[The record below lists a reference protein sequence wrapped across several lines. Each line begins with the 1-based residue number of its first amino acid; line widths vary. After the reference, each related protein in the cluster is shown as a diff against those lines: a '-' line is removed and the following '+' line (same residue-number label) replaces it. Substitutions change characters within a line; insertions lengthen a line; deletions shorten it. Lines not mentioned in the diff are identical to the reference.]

1 MHWLSEAITDEGRE
15 FSFKKTR
22 RKNNLLGIFY
32 QRARTTTSPLSLIRA
47 LRIKKK
53 EKLLKR
59 ALTFTFPHSSSL
71 TSSSCYSRSLLD
83 HRAVVFS
90 TKTAIENV
98 ITPPLPSRS
107 LPQQQRRS
115 LSSIK
120 PIIMSSASSVSMRSG
135 LHVAA
140 LKRRNAVSARSV
152 NYAKARASV
161 SSSSSSNNNNNNKPM
176 QTTMRKSQTSAAIAA
191 DNASVESMATM
202 SAPSNLHGFDL
213 VKEEFVPEYNAK
225 GFLFKHKKTG
235 AEVMSLSNDD
245 ENKSFGVTF
254 RTPPA
259 NSTGIPHILE
269 HSVLCG
275 SRKYPIKEPFVELI
289 KGSLNTFLNAMTYPD
304 RTCYPVAS
312 CNLAD
317 FYNLVDVY
325 LDAVFHPKCIEN
337 ERTFEQEGWHYELND
352 KDEDLTYKGVVF
364 NEMKGVYSSPDSV
377 LARECQQA
385 LFPENTYGV
394 DSGGSPE
401 VIPEL
406 TFAEF
411 KDFHGKFY
419 HPSNARLWFYGD
431 DDVENRLKLLSGFLD
446 EFDAKDVDSSIAS
459 QAFFKEPKRVVKT
472 YASGEDEEAQK
483 CFVQINWLLND
494 KPFDQETALAVGFLD
509 NLLLGSS
516 ASPLRLALEESGLG
530 EAIVG
535 FGLEDELRQPSFA
548 IGMKGVEEADIPK
561 VEKLIYDT
569 MEKIATEGFTDDAIE
584 ASINSIEFS
593 LRENNTGRFPRG
605 LSMMLRSL
613 SAWLYEGDPFEP
625 LRYEEPLK
633 HLKSRISSSE
643 DVFRPLMRRMFLENT
658 HRVTVELKP
667 DQKLGEIEA
676 NEEKMKLSAKKA
688 SLSSEEIEHV
698 VAETAALKL
707 LQETP
712 DSPEALKCIPALA
725 LSDIP
730 KTAKEIP
737 SDVGSIGSTE
747 LLTHDLFTNDI
758 IYAEHL
764 LDMKTIPEDLLPLV
778 PLWTRALGRMGTSKR
793 NFIEFD
799 QIINAQTGGISVSPF
814 VSPIR
819 GDPNA
824 ISAYMVFRGKA
835 TSDKAGI
842 MHDLMTEMLFDSKLD
857 DQKIFKQL
865 VLETRSGM
873 ESRVQGAGHSIAASR
888 LEAQDS
894 VAGWVNEQMGGLD
907 QLEYLR
913 KLAKRVDEDWDSVVA
928 DLETIRKCVSS
939 RNNSITNLTGDSK
952 TLDLSLSSAEK
963 FLGSLNQS
971 APASSA
977 NAWKT
982 INPAINELLTV
993 PTTVNYVG
1001 KAANLYKSGYELNGS
1016 SYVINKLLGTTWLW
1030 DRVRVSGGAY
1040 GGFSDFDSHSGMF
1053 TYLSYRDPNLLKT
1066 LDNYDGTV
1074 EFLRNLHVDEDELTK
1089 SIIGTIGEI
1098 DSYQLPDAKGY
1109 TSLMRHLL
1117 KITPEERQERRE
1129 QILGTTNKSFNDFA
1143 GALEAVR
1150 APSAKVSAV
1159 CSAEAAEKAKS
1170 ERPDLDFQIKRVI

>member
-1 MHWLSEAITDEGRE
+1 
-15 FSFKKTR
+15 
-22 RKNNLLGIFY
+22 
-32 QRARTTTSPLSLIRA
+32 
-47 LRIKKK
+47 
-53 EKLLKR
+53 
-59 ALTFTFPHSSSL
+59 
-71 TSSSCYSRSLLD
+71 
-83 HRAVVFS
+83 
-90 TKTAIENV
+90 
-98 ITPPLPSRS
+98 
-107 LPQQQRRS
+107 
-115 LSSIK
+115 
-120 PIIMSSASSVSMRSG
+120 
-135 LHVAA
+135 
-140 LKRRNAVSARSV
+140 
-152 NYAKARASV
+152 
-161 SSSSSSNNNNNNKPM
+161 
-176 QTTMRKSQTSAAIAA
+176 
-191 DNASVESMATM
+191 
-202 SAPSNLHGFDL
+202 
-213 VKEEFVPEYNAK
+213 
-225 GFLFKHKKTG
+225 
-235 AEVMSLSNDD
+235 
-245 ENKSFGVTF
+245 
-254 RTPPA
+254 
-259 NSTGIPHILE
+259 
-269 HSVLCG
+269 
-275 SRKYPIKEPFVELI
+275 
-289 KGSLNTFLNAMTYPD
+289 
-304 RTCYPVAS
+304 
-312 CNLAD
+312 
-317 FYNLVDVY
+317 
-325 LDAVFHPKCIEN
+325 
-337 ERTFEQEGWHYELND
+337 
-352 KDEDLTYKGVVF
+352 
-364 NEMKGVYSSPDSV
+364 
-377 LARECQQA
+377 
-385 LFPENTYGV
+385 
-394 DSGGSPE
+394 
-401 VIPEL
+401 
-406 TFAEF
+406 
-411 KDFHGKFY
+411 
-419 HPSNARLWFYGD
+419 
-431 DDVENRLKLLSGFLD
+431 
-446 EFDAKDVDSSIAS
+446 
-459 QAFFKEPKRVVKT
+459 
-472 YASGEDEEAQK
+472 
-483 CFVQINWLLND
+483 
-494 KPFDQETALAVGFLD
+494 
-509 NLLLGSS
+509 
-516 ASPLRLALEESGLG
+516 
-530 EAIVG
+530 
-535 FGLEDELRQPSFA
+535 
-548 IGMKGVEEADIPK
+548 
-561 VEKLIYDT
+561 
-569 MEKIATEGFTDDAIE
+569 
-584 ASINSIEFS
+584 
-593 LRENNTGRFPRG
+593 
-605 LSMMLRSL
+605 
-613 SAWLYEGDPFEP
+613 
-625 LRYEEPLK
+625 
-633 HLKSRISSSE
+633 
-643 DVFRPLMRRMFLENT
+643 MFLENT

-667 DQKLGEIEA
+667 DQNLGEIQA

-688 SLSSEEIEHV
+688 SLSPEEIEHV

-712 DSPEALKCIPALA
+712 DSPEALKCIPALS

-737 SDVGSIGSTE
+737 CDIGSIGSTE

-835 TSDKAGI
+835 TSDKVGI

-873 ESRVQGAGHSIAASR
+873 EGRVQGAGHSIAASR

-913 KLAKRVDEDWDSVVA
+913 KLTKRVDEDWDSVVA

-952 TLDLSLSSAEK
+952 TLDLSLGSAEK

-971 APASSA
+971 ASTSST

-982 INPAINELLTV
+982 MNAAVNELLTV

-1074 EFLRNLHVDEDELTK
+1074 EFLRNLHVDDDELTK

-1098 DSYQLPDAKGY
+1098 DAYQLPDAKGY

-1159 CSAEAAEKAKS
+1159 CSTEAAEKAKN